1 MLVNEI
7 NTIPG
12 FTSRSMYPVMW
23 ARTGRPIETLV
34 DNLLQLGLDRHAR
47 DAARKTTR

>member
-12 FTSRSMYPVMW
+12 FTATSVFARLFEADGVSYPELCD
-23 ARTGRPIETLV
+23 RLV
-34 DNLLQLGLDRHAR
+34 RLGLERYETER
-47 DAARKTTR
+47 SYRF